1 MLYLNCSSLALH
13 IGWLQKLSK
22 KVVMMERYYPFFC
35 WGLAL
40 LFFHSFLPFQLIGL
54 DNKSLVAIWFTCF
67 ICNGSIAFLK
77 YYEVLTTKKKEPELL
92 ALRPGLVGEYLLVL
106 AKEKSNKL
114 IFHAAWLIDYSIIKR
129 VYSKNNHT
137 MRHLTSKQLAGDQTK
152 MITSTQSYKGLLSI
166 NSSFRVSERWILDG
180 LTTWRMDRNNS
191 RE

>member
-114 IFHAAWLIDYSIIKR
+114 IFHAKYVHYINGSFKTLETRQLLEWMSYYSWLINMFYYS
-129 VYSKNNHT
+129 VFKN
-137 MRHLTSKQLAGDQTK
+137 MA
-152 MITSTQSYKGLLSI
+152 ITCFMAQSYPSNVKFLKMRQKQGKR
-166 NSSFRVSERWILDG
+166 FRVLKKIF
-180 LTTWRMDRNNS
+180 M
-191 RE
+191 